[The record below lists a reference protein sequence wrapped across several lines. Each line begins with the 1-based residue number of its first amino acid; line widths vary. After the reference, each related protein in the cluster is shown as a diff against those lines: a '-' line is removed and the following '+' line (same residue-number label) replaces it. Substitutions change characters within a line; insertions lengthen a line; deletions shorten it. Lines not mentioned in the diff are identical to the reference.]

1 MKILFSPS
9 ENKTSK
15 ALLQPISSESFL
27 FPSLYDKRLEV
38 LQHYQEILNQGDSKA
53 LQQLFGIKDEAKC
66 RQMATTNL
74 FSAFTCKAIDRYC
87 GVAYEYLSCQ
97 TLSLEASNFIDA
109 NTIIFSNLFG
119 PLLAKDSLPNY
130 KLHQGASLQGF
141 KPELFYKEVFSPLLD
156 DFLKDEFIID
166 LRAGFYEKFYTLKQP
181 YITMKFLKQGKV
193 VSHFAKAYRG
203 AVLRQIAHYKP
214 LDEKALRAI
223 AFENLSI
230 YEIKT
235 SKFKTEYVFNIID

>member
-15 ALLQPISSESFL
+15 ALFQPISSESFL
-27 FPSLYDKRLEV
+27 FPSLYNKRYEV
-38 LQHYQEILNQGDSKA
+38 LMRYQEILNQGDSKI
-53 LQQLFGIKDEAKC
+53 LQQLFGIKDETKC

-74 FSAFTCKAIDRYC
+74 FSALTCKAIERYC
-87 GVAYEYLSCQ
+87 GVAYEYLSYQ
-97 TLSLEASNFIDA
+97 TLPLEDRNFLDE

-119 PLLAKDSLPNY
+119 PLLAKENLPHY

-141 KPELFYKEVFSPLLD
+141 KPEFFYKEVFSPLLD
-156 DFLKDEFIID
+156 TFLQDEFIID

-181 YITMKFLKQGKV
+181 YITMKFLKHGKV

-203 AVLRQIAHYKP
+203 AVLRSIVQCKP
-214 LDEKALRAI
+214 LNEKALRAI

-230 YEIKT
+230 HEIKT